1 MKAAEEELYWQ
12 IYSIASVLMPARK
25 LVEEAWNSREKVHA
39 SGEFMF
45 IENSCPWKD
54 HLYNIESEQG
64 KEGLI
69 KFVFFKD
76 GRGMHR
82 VQAVSQKGGGYE
94 SRISLNKVWRGLR
107 A

>member
-1 MKAAEEELYWQ
+1 
-12 IYSIASVLMPARK
+12 MPARK
-25 LVEEAWNSREKVHA
+25 LVEEAWNKREAFHP
-39 SGEFMF
+39 SGEFLF

-54 HLYNIESEQG
+54 HLYNIELESD

-82 VQAVSQKGGGYE
+82 V
-94 SRISLNKVWRGLR
+94 
-107 A
+107 

>member
-25 LVEEAWNSREKVHA
+25 LVEEAWNSREKIHT

-54 HLYNIESEQG
+54 HLYNIEIE
-64 KEGLI
+64 
-69 KFVFFKD
+69 
-76 GRGMHR
+76 
-82 VQAVSQKGGGYE
+82 
-94 SRISLNKVWRGLR
+94 
-107 A
+107 